1 MTRRLDRVNANLRQE
16 ISLILANEVKNPH
29 IDGLVS
35 IVAVET
41 SSDLRRAK
49 VFVSVYGTGDR
60 RGVLRALSSAAGF
73 VGRRLGDR
81 LAMKSV
87 PHLQFRLDESIERGA
102 DLSDKILRIVDQ
114 DPASGGR

>member
-29 IDGLVS
+29 INGLVS
-35 IVAVET
+35 IVAVDT
-41 SSDLRRAK
+41 SADLRRAR
-49 VFVSVYGTGDR
+49 VFVSVYGTDDR
-60 RGVLRALSSAAGF
+60 RGVLRALASAAGF

-102 DLSDKILRIVDQ
+102 EMSDKILRIVGQ
-114 DPASGGR
+114 DPASGDR